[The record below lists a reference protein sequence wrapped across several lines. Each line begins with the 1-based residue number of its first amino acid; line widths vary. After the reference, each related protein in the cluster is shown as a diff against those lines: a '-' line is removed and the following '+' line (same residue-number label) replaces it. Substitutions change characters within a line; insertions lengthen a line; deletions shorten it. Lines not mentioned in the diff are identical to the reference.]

1 EMLILEYRD
10 TIDEIALQ
18 LGFPMRREDAILPA
32 EAAAILGD
40 EPVDGDPT
48 YNVRR
53 RIRDGRLASYSKT
66 RRASTSEGKYEA

>member
-1 EMLILEYRD
+1 MLILEDGD

-18 LGFPMRREDAILPA
+18 LGVPMPREEAILPA

-40 EPVDGDPT
+40 EPVDSDPT

-53 RIRDGRLASYSKT
+53 RIRDGRFGADLLLSFGCRSAVSF
-66 RRASTSEGKYEA
+66 RV